1 MPPGN
6 LQVQAGESMRRPQPA
21 THSSAGDVY
30 LDLLK
35 QALLASLYD
44 ESAWQVIGTPRLAHN
59 ALRRSWKTSQLR
71 HKLRALQGN
80 ITGQPL
86 ADKRRQASAPPALK
100 ASILMRPY
108 DREARE
114 GGTDR
119 PMFGYTMVGRKR
131 LDNLQACIED
141 VIARN
146 VPGDLIETGVWRG
159 GATILMRAVLKL
171 HGVTDRIVH
180 VADSFQGL
188 PPPTDAADGWDLTGD
203 AGLAVS
209 VDQVQRNFERF
220 GLLDEQV
227 KFLVGWFADTL
238 PKAPIDRLSILRLDG
253 DLYSSTMDAL
263 SALYPKVSSGGYVI
277 VDDYGSW
284 PACKRAVDEY
294 IARHCIV
301 ADIKAVDTTGVYWRV
316 EKNGAG

>member
-1 MPPGN
+1 
-6 LQVQAGESMRRPQPA
+6 MRRPQPA
-21 THSSAGDVY
+21 ADCAAGDLY
-30 LDLLK
+30 LGLLK
-35 QALLASLYD
+35 EALLASLYD
-44 ESAWQVIGTPRLAHN
+44 ESAWQIIGTPRLAHN

-71 HKLRALQGN
+71 HKLRTLKGN
-80 ITGQPL
+80 ITGQPF
-86 ADKRRQASAPPALK
+86 ADKRRQAGAPPALK

-108 DREARE
+108 DQQARD

-171 HGVTDRIVH
+171 HCVSDRTVF

-209 VDQVQRNFERF
+209 VDQVRRNFERF
-220 GLLDEQV
+220 GLLDDQV

-238 PKAPIDRLSILRLDG
+238 PKAPIERLSILRLDG

-263 SALYPKVSSGGYVI
+263 LALYPKVSDGGYVI

-294 IARHCIV
+294 IATHRIA
-301 ADIKAVDTTGVYWRV
+301 ADIKTVDSTGVYWRV
-316 EKNGAG
+316 RKTAAA